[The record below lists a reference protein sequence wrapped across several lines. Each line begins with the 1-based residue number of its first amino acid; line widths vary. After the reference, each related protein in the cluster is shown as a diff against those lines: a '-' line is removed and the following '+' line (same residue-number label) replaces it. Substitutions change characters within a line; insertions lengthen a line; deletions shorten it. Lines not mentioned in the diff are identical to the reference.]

1 VISEIIV
8 EGSGTMHGWTFLT
21 NHGLVLSVLAKYPRI
36 TGRELSA
43 MVGITERATRKIIA
57 DLEAEGYIT
66 KKKEGRGIRYRINP
80 DLPMRHETYED
91 TAIGDFLK
99 ALGWK
104 KKQARTKSLDSRS

>member
-1 VISEIIV
+1 
-8 EGSGTMHGWTFLT
+8 MPGWTFLT
-21 NHGLVLSVLAKYPRI
+21 NHALVLSVLAKHSRI

-43 MVGITERATRKIIA
+43 AVGITERAARKIIA

-66 KKKEGRGIRYRINP
+66 KKKEGRRIRYHINP
-80 DLPMRHETYED
+80 DLPMRHETYQD

-104 KKQARTKSLDSRS
+104 KKQVRTKGTDSGG